1 MSDSMEGR
9 LYDALKRVQWG
20 SCYRGCPACG
30 ADEMSLNGKHYAD
43 CEIGEA
49 LAEWEDNEAN
59 WNLFFAVLCD
69 AWDKAEKKI

>member
-1 MSDSMEGR
+1 MSGMTER
-9 LYDALKRVQWG
+9 LYEALKRVQWG

-49 LAEWEDNEAN
+49 LAETDEIRKRWDQQ
-59 WNLFFAVLCD
+59 LCRD
-69 AWDKAEKKI
+69 IATGE